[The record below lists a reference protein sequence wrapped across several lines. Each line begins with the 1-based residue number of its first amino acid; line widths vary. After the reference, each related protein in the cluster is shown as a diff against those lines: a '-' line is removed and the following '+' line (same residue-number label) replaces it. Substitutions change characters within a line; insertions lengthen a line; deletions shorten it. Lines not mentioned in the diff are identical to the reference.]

1 MDKQLVK
8 KKATKRPRSKQNL
21 RLWLKLLSCTNLIER
36 DIQTHLRDTD
46 VTLPRF
52 DFLAVLYRAGSE
64 LNMGSIS
71 RQLMVSNGNV
81 TGIADRLEKQ
91 GLIRRWPWPND
102 RRHWYAALTE
112 EGQRVF
118 QELAQEHEQWV
129 AEALQGL
136 DDHEVEQLMGLLTKL
151 KQSVE
156 ISHKRG
162 NGHANA

>member
-1 MDKQLVK
+1 MDKMVK
-8 KKATKRPRSKQNL
+8 KKTAKRPRSKQNL

-36 DIQTHLRDTD
+36 DIQTHMRGTD

-52 DFLAVLYRAGSE
+52 DFMAVLYQAGSE

-71 RQLMVSNGNV
+71 QQLMVSNGNV

-91 GLIRRWPWPND
+91 GLIRRWPWAND

-129 AEALQGL
+129 ATALQGL
-136 DDHEVEQLMGLLTKL
+136 DDDEVEQLMGLLTKL
-151 KQSVE
+151 KHSVE
-156 ISHKRG
+156 KSYARG
-162 NGHANA
+162 RDHADA